1 MRLLSQTELFNN
13 CTVAV
18 DVCLLKVAKKVS
30 SVTYHL
36 LETSAAVVILVVAL
50 EVLCKGLDSLC
61 EKCDLHLGRT
71 CVALVGSISLD
82 NCLLFVFLHHGC
94 FHLSVN
100 YSSLTQKSAGEMSL
114 KVTIDPIPVQ
124 TAYTILYHDYTYL

>member
-13 CTVAV
+13 RTVAL
-18 DVCLLKVAKKVS
+18 DVCLLKVATKIS

-36 LETSAAVVILVVAL
+36 LKTSAAVMVLVIVL
-50 EVLCKGLDSLC
+50 EVLSKGLDSVS

-71 CVALVGSISLD
+71 SVALVSSISLD
-82 NCLLFVFLHHGC
+82 NCLLFVFLHHGR
-94 FHLSVN
+94 FHLSKN

-114 KVTIDPIPVQ
+114 EATIDPIPVQ
-124 TAYTILYHDYTYL
+124 TAYTIL